1 MSPEAR
7 ATSNTHM
14 RIYRHLLLCAGI
26 VLLVPMLAMASAPQ
40 TQKPKATAKAAA
52 KAATHS
58 TSGIVRSVDAGTL
71 VIAKNDKA
79 TKTDTFVLSSTTVKK
94 GDVAVGAKVSVRY
107 TTEGGQNLAT
117 AVTASGKT
125 KGKNFPVR

>member
-14 RIYRHLLLCAGI
+14 RIYRNLVMCTGL

-40 TQKPKATAKAAA
+40 TQKPKASAKAAA

-58 TSGIVRSVDAGTL
+58 TSGIVRSLDTGTL
-71 VIAKNDKA
+71 VIAKNDKT
-79 TKTDTFVLSSTTVKK
+79 TKTDTFVLGPTTVKK
-94 GDVAVGAKVSVRY
+94 GDVAVGVKVSVRY
-107 TTEGGQNLAT
+107 TTEGGQNIAT

-125 KGKNFPVR
+125 RGKHFPLR